1 MLMEN
6 TLQYK
11 NKNNLKYIFDLKG
24 STYGRKTKGK
34 LTPSNIRKDLDI
46 VEFVKRGNQI
56 MKLEQFEIE
65 LHRQLKR
72 DVIFL
77 KAMGM
82 IDYSLLCAVEAIE
95 TQNQSS
101 G

>member
-1 MLMEN
+1 
-6 TLQYK
+6 
-11 NKNNLKYIFDLKG
+11 LKG

-65 LHRQLKR
+65 LHR
-72 DVIFL
+72 
-77 KAMGM
+77 
-82 IDYSLLCAVEAIE
+82 
-95 TQNQSS
+95 
-101 G
+101 